1 MSLAAVQPAPMRLE
15 QLLAGVGETPAG
27 ALEVTGLATD
37 SRQVAPGDLFLACA
51 GGARHGVEY
60 IDDAVARGAVAVLW
74 EGEQPPAATVP
85 SIRVTDLHRRVGEI
99 ASRFHGN
106 PSANMLVVGV
116 TGTDGKT
123 SGTHLLTQALMHLG
137 RTSGYLGTLGYGW
150 LDALAVPTHTTPDAV
165 SLQGWLARLAAAG
178 TEAVALEVSSHA
190 LDQYR
195 VNGTDIDI
203 AVLTNIG
210 RDHLDYHGSMEA
222 YALAKRRLFEFAGLD
237 HVILNVDDPT
247 GAAWFADMAER
258 STSVAYGLM
267 PHTPPLAGLHVFA
280 TDLLTRPGGLVIEV
294 DSSWGRMRV
303 ESGLLG
309 RFNAYNLLAVLAVLL
324 VDGVAPDRAVAALA
338 ALQTV
343 PGRME
348 VVDAQGRGPLV
359 VVDYAHTAGALEH
372 ALRAL
377 GEHVD
382 GRLHCVFGCGG
393 DRDAGK
399 RPLMGAVA
407 ARLADWV
414 WVTDDNPRHED
425 GDAIVRAIVSGMPG
439 GAAVTVQR
447 DRAAAIAEA
456 IAAAGAN
463 DAVLIAGKGHE
474 TDQQIGDERRPFDD
488 RLAARRVLEAA

>member
-1 MSLAAVQPAPMRLE
+1 MSPAALQPAPMRLDR
-15 QLLAGVGETPAG
+15 LLAGLGEAPAG
-27 ALEVTGLATD
+27 ELAVTGLATD
-37 SRQVAPGDLFLACA
+37 SRKVAPGDLFLAC
-51 GGARHGVEY
+51 GGGERHGMAY
-60 IDDAVARGAVAVLW
+60 IDDALARGAVAVLW
-74 EGEQPPAATVP
+74 DGEQPPAVTVP
-85 SIRVTDLHRRVGEI
+85 AIRVTDLHRHVGEI

-106 PSANMLVVGV
+106 PSTSMLVVGV

-123 SGTHLLTQALMHLG
+123 SGTHLLTQALTHLG

-178 TEAVALEVSSHA
+178 AEAVALEVSSHA
-190 LDQYR
+190 LDQFR
-195 VNGTDIDI
+195 VDGTDIDI
-203 AVLTNIG
+203 AVLTNLG
-210 RDHLDYHGSMEA
+210 RDHLDYHGSVEA
-222 YALAKRRLFEFAGLD
+222 YAAAKRRLFEFAGLD
-237 HVILNVDDPT
+237 HVILNIDDPT

-258 STSVAYGLM
+258 GASVAYGLM
-267 PHTPPLAGLHVFA
+267 PHTPPIAGLHVFA
-280 TDLLTRPGGLVIEV
+280 TDVLTRPDGLVVEV
-294 DSSWGRMRV
+294 DSSWGRLRL

-309 RFNAYNLLAVLAVLL
+309 RFNAYNLLAVLSVLL
-324 VDGVAPDRAVAALA
+324 VDGVAPDRAAAALA
-338 ALQTV
+338 SLRTV

-348 VVDAQGRGPLV
+348 VVDAQGQGPLV
-359 VVDYAHTAGALEH
+359 VVDYAHTAAALEH

-393 DRDAGK
+393 NRDAGK
-399 RPLMGAVA
+399 RPLMGAAA

-425 GDAIVRAIVSGMPG
+425 GDAIVRAIVAGMPG
-439 GAAVTVQR
+439 GAAVTVER

-456 IAAAGAN
+456 IAAAGPN